1 MNGDCT
7 AFAASRLLHGTSSS
21 ARCPCAHSTGASFCL
36 LGGDPTSRSDIVKPR
51 RCLTKLTTTRVSG
64 QDKAC
69 YRCDPFSNW
78 RDSHDARRAVKYPFL
93 CVAILI
99 CAWVGVASAA
109 TQLTGEDGYDLWL
122 RYRSLPEQSRHLYS
136 QSIKSIWIPT
146 SSPTLAAAHDELI
159 RGLSGLLQTQVEATT
174 DIRDGTVVLGTPTT
188 SDAIKNAKLDL
199 ANLGAEGYV
208 IESRILDGAHVLV
221 IAANQ
226 DIGVL
231 YGAFHLLRL
240 LQTEQSIADLHVRS
254 APKVEL
260 RMLNHWDNLNR
271 YVERGYAGQSLWDW
285 QKLPDYL
292 DPRYT
297 DYARANASLGIN
309 ATVLTNVNANATVL
323 TPMYLEKIAALA
335 NVFRPYG
342 IRVFL
347 TARFSAPIELGGLK
361 TADPL
366 DPNVAQWWKQKVDE
380 IYRYV
385 PDFGGFL
392 VKANSEG
399 QPGPQDYKR
408 SHADGANMFADALA
422 PHRGMVIWRAFVY
435 SNEVPDD
442 RVKQA
447 YSEFVPLDGKFR
459 DNVILQVKNGP
470 LDFQPREPFHPLFGA
485 MPHSSVGME
494 FQITKEY
501 LGFATHLVYLGTL
514 FEEALRSDTYAKGK
528 GSTVAKVVDG
538 SLFNYKHTAVAGV
551 SNIGS
556 DRNWTG
562 SQFDQANWYAFGRLA
577 WDPELDAKTI
587 ASDWVRMTFNNDP
600 QFVASTVNMMM
611 GSREAAVN
619 YMTPLGL
626 HHIMGRGHHYGP
638 GPWVA
643 GGPRADWT
651 AVYYHRADANGIG
664 FDRTAKGSNAVAQYF
679 PLVAKKFA
687 DRKQVPDEFLLWFH
701 HVGWDERM
709 RSGRTLWDELVV
721 RYTQGVQQV
730 HGMRTTWQS
739 LAPYVDARRHWEVD
753 QFLGIQEKEAQWWRD
768 ACIAYFQTFS
778 KRPLPAGYAPPAQ
791 SLEYYES
798 LSFPYA
804 PGN

>member
-1 MNGDCT
+1 MTLG
-7 AFAASRLLHGTSSS
+7 ARL
-21 ARCPCAHSTGASFCL
+21 
-36 LGGDPTSRSDIVKPR
+36 
-51 RCLTKLTTTRVSG
+51 
-64 QDKAC
+64 
-69 YRCDPFSNW
+69 
-78 RDSHDARRAVKYPFL
+78 KYPFL
-93 CVAILI
+93 CVAILV
-99 CAWVGVASAA
+99 CGWVGVASAA
-109 TQLTGEDGYDLWL
+109 AQLTGEDGYDLWL
-122 RYRSLPEQSRHLYS
+122 RYRSLPEQSRHLYN
-136 QSIKSIWIPT
+136 QSIKSIST
-146 SSPTLAAAHDELI
+146 ANSSPTLAAAHDELI
-159 RGLSGLLQTQVEATT
+159 RGLSGLLQTQIAATT
-174 DIRDGTVVLGTPTT
+174 DVRDGTVVLGTPAT
-188 SDAIKNAKLDL
+188 SQIIKDAKLDL
-199 ANLGAEGYV
+199 TNLGREGYV
-208 IESRILDGAHVLV
+208 IESRILAGARVLV

-240 LQTEQSIADLHVRS
+240 VQTQQPVSDLHVRS
-254 APKVEL
+254 MPKVEL

-366 DPNVAQWWKQKVDE
+366 DPSVAQWWKQKVDE

-422 PHRGMVIWRAFVY
+422 PHGGMVIWRAFVY

-447 YSEFVPLDGKFR
+447 FSEFVPLDGKFR

-528 GSTVAKVVDG
+528 GSTVAKVIDG

-551 SNIGS
+551 SNIGT

-577 WDPELDAKTI
+577 WDPELDAQSI
-587 ASDWVRMTFNNDP
+587 ANEWVRMTFNNDS
-600 QFVASTVNMMM
+600 QFVTSTVNMMM

-679 PLVAKKFA
+679 PPVAKKFA
-687 DRKQVPDEFLLWFH
+687 ERGQVPDEYLLWFH

-709 RSGRTLWDELVV
+709 HSGRTLWEELVV

-730 HGMRTTWQS
+730 HDMRTTWQS

-768 ACIAYFQTFS
+768 ACIAYFQSFS
-778 KRPLPAGYAPPAQ
+778 KRPLPKGYAAPAK
-791 SLEYYES
+791 SLEYYEA